1 MDNNITIQNTISI
14 GIEIPPETFINEKTI
29 NVQNLIIESSST
41 NNGTICIPDNV
52 SNNIVVPSK
61 KKKIFIVHGHD
72 NEVKLEVAR
81 FIEKIGLEP
90 IILHEQV
97 NSGMTVIEKIEKY
110 SDVEFGIV
118 LYTPCDLGYV
128 KGKKKEKKARARQNV
143 VFEHGYLIGKLGRNN
158 VCALVKGAIYQYQ
171 YATSKKFKKAK
182 SIRSSYSTATTMNRL
197 AKKKKYYVRVRGYV
211 TNNGKNYY
219 GAWSKVKTIHT
230 ENKKRRAVH
239 EYVSCPFRK
248 MQEFICRT
256 VCRNPG
262 CTHRSF
268 SCSNHLAA
276 DEGFHQ
282 SAGSAPVRVHAGSES
297 DRRHPGLLQ
306 DAECCHR
313 SVEPSALPPYLRA
326 YRQAGRR
333 LTECRLHSKAHRM
346 QPVAR
351 CQSCGRYNKGQIP
364 VLPILLRLSFS

>member
-1 MDNNITIQNTISI
+1 MALDKTTELFATTNKNETMASVKAKIKKANTIANTKI
-14 GIEIPPETFINEKTI
+14 TKTKVKKTSAKAKTTSATI
-29 NVQNLIIESSST
+29 KFKKVSDAVSYEVQCS
-41 NNGTICIPDNV
+41 
-52 SNNIVVPSK
+52 
-61 KKKIFIVHGHD
+61 
-72 NEVKLEVAR
+72 
-81 FIEKIGLEP
+81 
-90 IILHEQV
+90 
-97 NSGMTVIEKIEKY
+97 
-110 SDVEFGIV
+110 
-118 LYTPCDLGYV
+118 
-128 KGKKKEKKARARQNV
+128 
-143 VFEHGYLIGKLGRNN
+143 
-158 VCALVKGAIYQYQ
+158 
-171 YATSKKFKKAK
+171 TSKKFTKAK
-182 SIRSSYSTATTMNRL
+182 TLTTKKTSYTV
-197 AKKKKYYVRVRGYV
+197 KKLKKGKKYYVRVRGYV

-306 DAECCHR
+306 DAECCHL
-313 SVEPSALPPYLRA
+313 VD
-326 YRQAGRR
+326 
-333 LTECRLHSKAHRM
+333 TVKD
-346 QPVAR
+346 
-351 CQSCGRYNKGQIP
+351 
-364 VLPILLRLSFS
+364 IL